1 MTTEERKLFSLYSAM
16 DQAGKSALV
25 EYAEFLAQR
34 HRAEQHSV
42 TPLEIGRPQ
51 DESVVA
57 AIKRLSQTYPML
69 DRQALLHETSSF
81 MMQHMMQGRAAV
93 EVIDDLEVYF
103 RDQYEQY
110 CTRINYDSD
119 G

>member
-1 MTTEERKLFSLYSAM
+1 MNREERKLLSLYSSM
-16 DQAGKSALV
+16 NDVGKSALI
-25 EYAEFLAQR
+25 EYAEFLAER
-34 HRAEQHSV
+34 HQAEQHSV
-42 TPLEIGRPQ
+42 TPIEIERPR

-81 MMQHMMQGRAAV
+81 MMQHMMQGRNAV

-103 RDQYEQY
+103 RDQYEQF
-110 CTRINYDSD
+110 CIRINHDSD
-119 G
+119 L